1 MSEQLPKVVER
12 KAQVLSKMLRV
23 NSAPDTSVIAK
34 MRDRLN
40 NKLFELSIADYELM
54 CGNKML

>member
-40 NKLFELSIADYELM
+40 NKLFELSISW
-54 CGNKML
+54 

>member
-1 MSEQLPKVVER
+1 MTDRLHHVAER

-40 NKLFELSIADYELM
+40 NKLFELSINETVIEPYTIA
-54 CGNKML
+54 

>member
-1 MSEQLPKVVER
+1 MTDRLHHVAER

-40 NKLFELSIADYELM
+40 NKLFELSI
-54 CGNKML
+54 K